1 MQTKKKL
8 DTQETRDAP
17 RQSKENI
24 YMKPQDAD
32 KKKFE
37 EVKEKS
43 SAKLRMKSQVPLIHQ
58 AFDRGFITPFGP
70 LIGKTMMSHDLVE
83 YMKLGME
90 KTSEDFGHN
99 LAGVIKDQPAFDG
112 NTGNKA
118 IDKLGKFI
126 KEYHHKSTL
135 ASSVG
140 IYQAEGNQ
148 KIVLVDGWFVSQVA
162 GEYNPM
168 HSHPGCLLSC
178 VGYLEVP
185 KQISEPEDEW
195 SSDGCIEF
203 SYGIPTSLNNTS
215 LLFRPQVGDFY
226 IFPGWLNH
234 TVYPFEG
241 DGRRRCFSMNLIM
254 SVEST

>member
-1 MQTKKKL
+1 
-8 DTQETRDAP
+8 
-17 RQSKENI
+17 
-24 YMKPQDAD
+24 MKN
-32 KKKFE
+32 
-37 EVKEKS
+37 
-43 SAKLRMKSQVPLIHQ
+43 QVPLIHK
-58 AFDRGFITPFGP
+58 AFDRGFVSPFGP

-83 YMKLGME
+83 YMKLGMG
-90 KTSEDFGHN
+90 KTTKDFGAN
-99 LAGVIKDQPAFDG
+99 LAGVIKDQPTFDG
-112 NTGNKA
+112 NTGDKLIN
-118 IDKLGKFI
+118 KLGKFI
-126 KEYHHKSTL
+126 KEYHQKSTL

-168 HSHPGCLLSC
+168 HSHPGCLFSC

-185 KQISEPEDEW
+185 KQIAEPENEY

-203 SYGIPTSLNNTS
+203 SYGMPTSSSNTS
-215 LLFRPQVGDFY
+215 TMFRPQVGDFY
-226 IFPGWLNH
+226 IFPAWLNH

-241 DGRRRCFSMNLIM
+241 DGRRRSFSMNLIM

>member
-1 MQTKKKL
+1 
-8 DTQETRDAP
+8 
-17 RQSKENI
+17 
-24 YMKPQDAD
+24 MKPQDAD

-37 EVKEKS
+37 EVEEKS
-43 SAKLRMKSQVPLIHQ
+43 SAKLRMKSQVPLIHR
-58 AFDRGFITPFGP
+58 AFDRGFVTPFGP

-99 LAGVIKDQPAFDG
+99 LAGVIKDQPVFDG
-112 NTGNKA
+112 NTGNKVV
-118 IDKLGKFI
+118 DKLGKFI
-126 KEYHHKSTL
+126 KEYHQKSTL

-140 IYQAEGNQ
+140 IYQAEGEQ

-241 DGRRRCFSMNLIM
+241 DGRRRSFSMNLIM
-254 SVEST
+254 TMKST

>member
-1 MQTKKKL
+1 MSCVEPHL
-8 DTQETRDAP
+8 EL
-17 RQSKENI
+17 KENI
-24 YMKPQDAD
+24 YMKPQDAE

-37 EVKEKS
+37 VVKQKP
-43 SAKLRMKSQVPLIHQ
+43 SAKLRMQNQVPLIHQ
-58 AFDRGFITPFGP
+58 AFERGFVAPFGP

-83 YMKLGME
+83 YMKHGMG
-90 KTSEDFGHN
+90 KTTEDFGHN
-99 LAGVIKDQPAFDG
+99 LAGVIKDQPVFDG
-112 NTGNKA
+112 NTGKKV

-126 KEYHHKSTL
+126 EEYHQRSTL

-140 IYQAEGNQ
+140 IYRVDGKH
-148 KIVLVDGWFVSQVA
+148 KIELVDGWFVSQVA

-185 KQISEPEDEW
+185 KQIAEPEDDW
-195 SSDGCIEF
+195 SSSGCIEF
-203 SYGIPTSLNNTS
+203 SYGTPTALNNS
-215 LLFRPQVGDFY
+215 NLMFRPQVGDFY

-241 DGRRRCFSMNLIM
+241 DGRRRSFSMNLIM
-254 SVEST
+254 TKEESK

>member
-1 MQTKKKL
+1 
-8 DTQETRDAP
+8 
-17 RQSKENI
+17 
-24 YMKPQDAD
+24 MKPQVAE

-37 EVKEKS
+37 VVKQKP
-43 SAKLRMKSQVPLIHQ
+43 SAKLRMKNQVPLIHH
-58 AFDRGFITPFGP
+58 AFERGFVAPFGP

-83 YMKLGME
+83 YMKHGMG
-90 KTSEDFGHN
+90 KTTEDFGHN
-99 LAGVIKDQPAFDG
+99 LAGVIKDQPVFDG
-112 NTGNKA
+112 NTGKKV

-126 KEYHHKSTL
+126 EEYHQRSTL

-140 IYQAEGNQ
+140 IYRVDGKH
-148 KIVLVDGWFVSQVA
+148 KIELVDGWFVSQVA

-185 KQISEPEDEW
+185 KQIAEPEDDW
-195 SSDGCIEF
+195 SSSGCIEF
-203 SYGIPTSLNNTS
+203 SYGTPTALNNSS
-215 LLFRPQVGDFY
+215 LMFRPQVGDFY

-241 DGRRRCFSMNLIM
+241 DGRRRSFSMNLIM
-254 SVEST
+254 TKEESK

>member
-17 RQSKENI
+17 RQTKENI

-37 EVKEKS
+37 EVKQKP
-43 SAKLRMKSQVPLIHQ
+43 SAKLRMKSQVPLIHR
-58 AFDRGFITPFGP
+58 AFDRGFVTPFGP

-83 YMKLGME
+83 YMKLGMG
-90 KTSEDFGHN
+90 KTSKDFGHN

-112 NTGNKA
+112 NTGKKA

-126 KEYHHKSTL
+126 KEYHQKSTI

-140 IYQAEGNQ
+140 IYQPEGEQ
-148 KIVLVDGWFVSQVA
+148 KIVLVDGWFVIQVA

-203 SYGIPTSLNNTS
+203 SYGIPTSLSNTS

-241 DGRRRCFSMNLIM
+241 DGRRRSFSMNLIM

>member
-1 MQTKKKL
+1 
-8 DTQETRDAP
+8 
-17 RQSKENI
+17 
-24 YMKPQDAD
+24 MKPQDAD

-37 EVKEKS
+37 EAKQES
-43 SAKLRMKSQVPLIHQ
+43 SAKLRMKSQVPLIHR
-58 AFDRGFITPFGP
+58 AFDRGFVTPFGP

-99 LAGVIKDQPAFDG
+99 LAGVIKDQPVFDG
-112 NTGNKA
+112 NTGNKVV
-118 IDKLGKFI
+118 DKLGKFI
-126 KEYHHKSTL
+126 KEYHQKSTI

-140 IYQAEGNQ
+140 LYEVKGEQTIE
-148 KIVLVDGWFVSQVA
+148 LVDGWFVSQVA

-168 HSHPGCLLSC
+168 HSHPGCLFSC

-241 DGRRRCFSMNLIM
+241 DGRRRSFSMNLIM
-254 SVEST
+254 TTKST

>member
-17 RQSKENI
+17 RQTKENI
-24 YMKPQDAD
+24 YMKPQDAE

-37 EVKEKS
+37 EVIEEP
-43 SAKLRMKSQVPLIHQ
+43 SAKLRMKTQVPLIHK
-58 AFDRGFITPFGP
+58 AFERGFTTPFGP

-99 LAGVIKDQPAFDG
+99 LAGVIEDQQAFDG
-112 NTGNKA
+112 NTGIKV

-126 KEYHHKSTL
+126 KEYHQKSTL

-140 IYQAEGNQ
+140 IYQVEGEQ

-168 HSHPGCLLSC
+168 HSHPGCLFSC
-178 VGYLEVP
+178 VGYLEIP
-185 KQISEPEDEW
+185 KQIAEPEDEW

-203 SYGIPTSLNNTS
+203 SYGTPTSFSNTS
-215 LLFRPQVGDFY
+215 TMFRPQVGDFY
-226 IFPGWLNH
+226 IFPAWLNH
-234 TVYPFEG
+234 TVYPFKG
-241 DGRRRCFSMNLIM
+241 DGRRRSFSINLIM
-254 SVEST
+254 TIEST